1 MAALL
6 CTATVLGAN
15 PGITIANLR
24 TDRGKVLWML
34 REANGKSQMG
44 IEQPAAGKATIVPEA
59 ISADSATL
67 YAFLDENGNY
77 TLDRNADG
85 MPAEGC
91 CTRTIRREELGDSIR
106 VELRYEF
113 GRNARKEAPEQVPA
127 GEPAAK

>member
-15 PGITIANLR
+15 PGITIANPR

-59 ISADSATL
+59 IDADSATL

-91 CTRTIRREELGDSIR
+91 CTRTIRRGELAEGVR
-106 VELRYEF
+106 LELRYEF
-113 GRNARKEAPEQVPA
+113 GRKTRQEAPQQD
-127 GEPAAK
+127 AAAAHTTK

>member
-67 YAFLDENGNY
+67 YAFL
-77 TLDRNADG
+77 
-85 MPAEGC
+85 
-91 CTRTIRREELGDSIR
+91 EELGDSVR

-113 GRNARKEAPEQVPA
+113 GRKNPKETPEQVPA
-127 GEPAAK
+127 GEPATK